1 MKSANGLLASEPSGP
16 LALERIR
23 SLMSVLAD
31 GEASADELDELLSP
45 DSGVREG
52 HGDWV
57 AYHLIGEVLRGDV
70 QGHATRAS
78 AGTMAQAVTQR
89 LREEISRQPA
99 EDVVPLPVVATRPAA
114 NDAVFR
120 WQLVAGLA
128 SLVAVVTVT
137 WTSLGGLTPTGDV
150 AAAGPVAQTVS
161 PPAAEPVQVTTVQ
174 TPLGPVT
181 RDPQLEQLLAQHRQ
195 FGGVSAF
202 QMPAGFIRN
211 ATYETAGTR

>member
-1 MKSANGLLASEPSGP
+1 MNAANGLFDSEPAGNLSR
-16 LALERIR
+16 ERIR

-31 GEASADELDELLSP
+31 GEASADELDELLRP
-45 DSGVREG
+45 DSGVQEG

-57 AYHLIGEVLRGDV
+57 TYHLIGEVLRGNAL
-70 QGHATRAS
+70 GHAPQTTDRAMAEAVS
-78 AGTMAQAVTQR
+78 ARLLQEIDRPQLLSVEPPQAVM
-89 LREEISRQPA
+89 A
-99 EDVVPLPVVATRPAA
+99 RPAA

-128 SLVAVVTVT
+128 SLVAVVAVT
-137 WTSLGGLTPTGDV
+137 WTSLGGLAPTGD
-150 AAAGPVAQTVS
+150 AAGAGPVAQAA
-161 PPAAEPVQVTTVQ
+161 PPPVVEPVQVTTVQ

-181 RDPQLEQLLAQHRQ
+181 RDLQLEQLLAQHRQ

-211 ATYETAGTR
+211 ATYETAGSR

>member
-1 MKSANGLLASEPSGP
+1 MKSANGLPDSEPAE
-16 LALERIR
+16 ALSRERIR

-31 GEASADELDELLSP
+31 GEASAEELDELLRP
-45 DSGVREG
+45 DSGVQEG

-57 AYHLIGEVLRGDV
+57 TYQLIGEVLRGNALGRMQQTSD
-70 QGHATRAS
+70 R
-78 AGTMAQAVTQR
+78 TMAEAVSAR
-89 LREEISRQPA
+89 LLQEIQSAQPLSVEPPLA
-99 EDVVPLPVVATRPAA
+99 AVVRPAA

-128 SLVAVVTVT
+128 SLVAVVAVT
-137 WTSLGGLTPTGDV
+137 WTSLGGLAPTGG
-150 AAAGPVAQTVS
+150 AAGVGPVAQTNS
-161 PPAAEPVQVTTVQ
+161 RPSAEPVQVTTVQ

-211 ATYETAGTR
+211 ATYETTGSR